1 MAERKPK
8 GWAKKSVDLR
18 VRQGGVLLQ
27 RLGEAKRRPKGRERR
42 SQPDEDITHLDV
54 PADPPT
60 VMQGYFFL
68 TTPYLIKKV
77 LCGGVVILLC
87 PM

>member
-27 RLGEAKRRPKGRERR
+27 RLGEAKRRPKGQAR
-42 SQPDEDITHLDV
+42 
-54 PADPPT
+54 
-60 VMQGYFFL
+60 QGAS
-68 TTPYLIKKV
+68 PRV
-77 LCGGVVILLC
+77 E
-87 PM
+87 